1 MDTQASVK
9 YVRITT
15 MEKNYSKEWETESAG
30 GDRKKVRPGV
40 KTTVVRRHWE
50 DGICAPWRRC
60 LPHSRVRLLPP
71 KDLLQ
76 SMLFSTFQASREHSF
91 TMEFPFIKK
100 TNSWSKPSSSSSLSK
115 RSGLFLNFLWTFCY
129 NIFRGFLRMHHFLQ
143 SLTSCMTLLFPV
155 ICIHIWR
162 TTASQRIEEKSLNPE
177 NWRKY
182 VCN

>member
-30 GDRKKVRPGV
+30 GDRKKVRPGI

-50 DGICAPWRRC
+50 DGIWAPWRRC

-143 SLTSCMTLLFPV
+143 SLTSWHDSPLSCNLYSHLKND
-155 ICIHIWR
+155 
-162 TTASQRIEEKSLNPE
+162 SQPE
-177 NWRKY
+177 NWRKISEPRKLKKI
-182 VCN
+182 CM